1 MLKYDVQVSFG
12 KRITNLRFNRLDEAE
27 KFYYRLVDMFNQ
39 YKPKELCHIRLYKVY
54 VQKVREIQESTP
66 TIQTI
71 FY

>member
-1 MLKYDVQVSFG
+1 MMKYDVQVSFG
-12 KRITNLRFNRLDEAE
+12 KKVANTRFNRLDEAE
-27 KFYYRLVDMFNQ
+27 KFYHRLVDLFSQ

-54 VQKVREIQESTP
+54 VQKIREIQENTP